1 MIIVEKSLR
10 SDLAKISSEV
20 SEAVKY
26 LEIGEVIGIPTETV
40 YGLAGDALNENAI
53 LKIFEVKNRPKF
65 DPLIVHV
72 ASLEQAKNF
81 VKEFPANA
89 MQLAKQFWPGPLTLL
104 LDKKPNI
111 PDLLTAGSQ
120 RVAIRIPNHPL
131 TRQMLNQLDF
141 PVAAPSANPFGY
153 VSPTTAQHV
162 ADQLG
167 DKIPFI
173 LDGGPC
179 EVGLESTIIGFEA
192 EKPIIYRLGGIKQE
206 DLEACVGRVKLN
218 LNLSSNPLAPGMLK
232 SHYAPIKKIVVGKV
246 TELVAKYQQKKIGI
260 ISFKDDFSHLNGST
274 QIILSKQG
282 DLNEAAKNL
291 FGALREMDQ
300 SEVDLII
307 TQRFPEEGLGKA
319 INDRLRRASS

>member
-1 MIIVEKSLR
+1 M
-10 SDLAKISSEV
+10 AKISTDV

-26 LEIGEVIGIPTETV
+26 LELGDVIGIPTETV
-40 YGLAGDALNENAI
+40 YGLAGNALNENAI

-72 ASLEQAKNF
+72 ASLERAKDF
-81 VKEFPANA
+81 VVEFPYKAL
-89 MQLAKQFWPGPLTLL
+89 QLAKQFWPGPLTLL
-104 LDKKPNI
+104 LAKKANV

-131 TRQMLNQLDF
+131 TRQMLEKLAF

-162 ADQLG
+162 EDQLG
-167 DKIPFI
+167 TKIPFI

-179 EVGLESTIIGFEA
+179 AVGLESTIIGFEA
-192 EKPIIYRLGGIKQE
+192 EKPIIYRLGGIKLE
-206 DLEACVGRVKLN
+206 DLEACVGKVKLN

-232 SHYAPIKKIVVGKV
+232 THYAPIKKIHVGRV
-246 TELVAKYQQKKIGI
+246 TELATKYQHKKIGI
-260 ISFKDDFSHLNGST
+260 ISFKEDYSHLNGAT

-291 FGALREMDQ
+291 FGALRKMDQ
-300 SEVDLII
+300 ADIDLII

-319 INDRLRRASS
+319 INDRLRRAST

>member
-1 MIIVEKSLR
+1 M
-10 SDLAKISSEV
+10 AKISTDV
-20 SEAVKY
+20 SEALKY
-26 LEIGEVIGIPTETV
+26 LQQGEVIGIPTETV
-40 YGLAGDALNENAI
+40 YGLAGNALDENAI
-53 LKIFEVKNRPKF
+53 LRIFEVKNRPKF

-72 ASLEQAKNF
+72 ATLEQARDF
-81 VKEFPANA
+81 VLGFPANA
-89 MQLAKQFWPGPLTLL
+89 LQLANQFWPGPLTLL
-104 LDKKPNI
+104 LEKKANV
-111 PDLLTAGSQ
+111 PDLLTAGSP

-131 TRQMLNQLDF
+131 TLQLLEKLEF

-162 ADQLG
+162 EDQLG
-167 DKIPFI
+167 NKIPYI

-179 EVGLESTIIGFEA
+179 AVGLESTIIGFEA
-192 EKPIIYRLGGIKQE
+192 EKPIVYRLGGIKLE

-232 SHYAPIKKIVVGKV
+232 THYAPLKKIIVGKV
-246 TELVAKYQQKKIGI
+246 AELIPKYQHKKIGI
-260 ISFKDDFSHLNGST
+260 ISFKEDYNLNGAV
-274 QIILSKQG
+274 QIILSKKG

-300 SEVDLII
+300 ADIDLII

-319 INDRLRRASS
+319 INDRLHRASS